1 MAANCYTCACF
12 VHFTR
17 PYYAAMLHNRVRLL
31 AWGSISVIIAQTH
44 CFEAVAW
51 DRQTEGQVAALLNIC
66 PWAGHNNLTSTETPT
81 GTDVRD
87 GTFLGGGPHRLVF

>member
-1 MAANCYTCACF
+1 
-12 VHFTR
+12 
-17 PYYAAMLHNRVRLL
+17 MLHNRVRLL